1 VLKRFIQFLLVVLL
15 IPWIIGVTLQIM
27 LLPPITGFWAARY
40 VDVENSAVSRQEL
53 LTAADA
59 GRRYVSGGLDEMP
72 RSADERIGFTEQVI
86 AHMQDVRDVFTT
98 VRYLVIILSLVLIAI
113 SAWLFRSEHCKLLGQ
128 SLRIAAILTLGLV
141 LLLAIIGWLNF
152 DALFTTMHQLFFAEG
167 SWTFAYDSL
176 LITTYPLPFWIAMA
190 ATWAAV
196 LVSFCLA
203 ALLVG
208 QLMVKRTKQV
218 AKQV

>member
-1 VLKRFIQFLLVVLL
+1 VLKRFLQFLLVMVL
-15 IPWIIGVTLQIM
+15 IPWIIGVTLQAM
-27 LLPPITGFWAARY
+27 LLPPVTNFWAARY

-53 LTAADA
+53 LTAAEA

-72 RSADERIGFTEQVI
+72 RSSDERIGFTDQVLS
-86 AHMQDVRDVFTT
+86 HMQDVRNVFTT
-98 VRYLVIILSLVLIAI
+98 VRYIVIILSLLLIAI
-113 SAWLFRSEHCKLLGQ
+113 SAWLIKSEHIKLLGQ
-128 SLRIAAILTLGLV
+128 ALRMAAILTFGLV
-141 LLLAIIGWLNF
+141 LLLAIFGWLNF

-167 SWTFAYDSL
+167 SWTFAYNSL

-196 LVSFCLA
+196 LVSFCLI

-208 QLMVKRTKQV
+208 QLLVSRTKQV
-218 AKQV
+218 AKQS